1 MNMVNYKYIKGTAT
15 EMKALQEKMTPNE
28 ICSKYH
34 LLHKSIYDW
43 FDIDFDHFGRTTTS

>member
-28 ICSKYH
+28 IC
-34 LLHKSIYDW
+34 
-43 FDIDFDHFGRTTTS
+43 